1 MFIQPNK
8 QVGIPLYLQI
18 AEQLKEM
25 ILQKELPSGAK
36 MPSER
41 TMASLIDVHRNT
53 IKHAYNEL
61 KADGYIETHERK
73 GYFVS
78 DLGEEKV
85 EKGRT
90 YNLRWSDIIK
100 SKYINRRIEE
110 QFSSFFKKDVKYSFA
125 GDIMHTREI
134 GSEDLKRIIKKIS
147 SDIDASDFTITHRQ
161 GDLELRKEISLFLK
175 KMNINAKAGEIQIV
189 SETFQAIDY
198 ISSMILGAGDVVIV
212 PETVCPEIIRIFSA
226 AGAKLQSI
234 KMDKDGIICEEVEKA
249 LKNNRAKLIYVEP
262 DFAIPTGTVMSIE
275 RRKQLLQLSYKYNV
289 PIIEEGGNA
298 GLRHEGK
305 DIPPIRALDRHDSVI
320 YVYTFYYKIPSGL
333 RTAFVMGNKRLIND
347 LGAIIQSR
355 FVCQDVISQYILKE
369 YLSSGCYDKNLKQIN
384 ENCKQKK
391 ILMYEKLEKSISLG
405 LDLELPEG
413 GVFLWGRLPDECN
426 EKYLQYVLIDNS
438 VSYVPGSVF
447 FAEGRGN
454 ANYVRFCYYCC
465 TEKEITEGINVFNK
479 VFADSMNI

>member
-134 GSEDLKRIIKKIS
+134 GSEDLKKIIKKIS
-147 SDIDASDFTITHRQ
+147 SDIEASDFTITHRQ

-226 AGAKLQSI
+226 AGAKLQ
-234 KMDKDGIICEEVEKA
+234 
-249 LKNNRAKLIYVEP
+249 
-262 DFAIPTGTVMSIE
+262 
-275 RRKQLLQLSYKYNV
+275 
-289 PIIEEGGNA
+289 
-298 GLRHEGK
+298 
-305 DIPPIRALDRHDSVI
+305 
-320 YVYTFYYKIPSGL
+320 
-333 RTAFVMGNKRLIND
+333 RLWIT
-347 LGAIIQSR
+347 
-355 FVCQDVISQYILKE
+355 
-369 YLSSGCYDKNLKQIN
+369 YL
-384 ENCKQKK
+384 
-391 ILMYEKLEKSISLG
+391 
-405 LDLELPEG
+405 
-413 GVFLWGRLPDECN
+413 
-426 EKYLQYVLIDNS
+426 
-438 VSYVPGSVF
+438 
-447 FAEGRGN
+447 
-454 ANYVRFCYYCC
+454 
-465 TEKEITEGINVFNK
+465 
-479 VFADSMNI
+479 

>member
-1 MFIQPNK
+1 MLSAFLNTLTKKGENMFIQPNK

-61 KADGYIETHERK
+61 KADRYIETHERK

-147 SDIDASDFTITHRQ
+147 SDIDATIHIRQ
-161 GDLELRKEISLFLK
+161 E
-175 KMNINAKAGEIQIV
+175 
-189 SETFQAIDY
+189 Y
-198 ISSMILGAGDVVIV
+198 
-212 PETVCPEIIRIFSA
+212 
-226 AGAKLQSI
+226 
-234 KMDKDGIICEEVEKA
+234 
-249 LKNNRAKLIYVEP
+249 
-262 DFAIPTGTVMSIE
+262 FANMMHFRNWDMHVDIASVD
-275 RRKQLLQLSYKYNV
+275 QLACWQ
-289 PIIEEGGNA
+289 
-298 GLRHEGK
+298 HC
-305 DIPPIRALDRHDSVI
+305 H
-320 YVYTFYYKIPSGL
+320 
-333 RTAFVMGNKRLIND
+333 
-347 LGAIIQSR
+347 
-355 FVCQDVISQYILKE
+355 
-369 YLSSGCYDKNLKQIN
+369 
-384 ENCKQKK
+384 
-391 ILMYEKLEKSISLG
+391 
-405 LDLELPEG
+405 
-413 GVFLWGRLPDECN
+413 
-426 EKYLQYVLIDNS
+426 
-438 VSYVPGSVF
+438 
-447 FAEGRGN
+447 
-454 ANYVRFCYYCC
+454 
-465 TEKEITEGINVFNK
+465 
-479 VFADSMNI
+479 